1 MATATALL
9 LVIDAMGIPTL
20 EYLIDHFPGNLHF
33 PNLSR
38 LGLGLLMPPRHSCRF
53 YPHGRRICAGRRDQ
67 VSASADSV
75 IVSIKSP
82 SNQTTVPSGNVNIKA
97 KITSLDKLKNVKG
110 VIKVVKEN
118 HLKYNRP

>member
-67 VSASADSV
+67 AAMLSLRLQPPARVSPQLTATRVLGLSTAVIAPSSA
-75 IVSIKSP
+75 
-82 SNQTTVPSGNVNIKA
+82 A
-97 KITSLDKLKNVKG
+97 L
-110 VIKVVKEN
+110 
-118 HLKYNRP
+118 R